1 MGLVH
6 HGLDLFNYDQS
17 VCSSQVL
24 ITANGTPSNI
34 EYDEYVVYKRPE
46 ESGPATLREH
56 VVEEDEHIAHH
67 FTRDDAPGNI
77 LFDKA
82 FRHGFLLD
90 RNGTFRKPDQD
101 EATSAG
107 MEGRIRR
114 VHVFSKPSLGE
125 SCSLTP
131 CSICFKRKTIYDGGR
146 DILSMTVDDLAAMDL
161 HPATLQYS
169 TRTTTESRF
178 WSKDGSRLS
187 IILAFSEMPKTPCDF
202 LSMTY
207 NVKERT
213 ATILVRQS
221 WEPRRHSLDDL
232 DEYDHRLESCRTH
245 WAHPLITPVVLL
257 QVQFMRCEEA
267 VIENNSNVANL
278 EYDVSNIAGF
288 EQQDLPGG
296 RRLSRTFSN
305 GKDGARIAWGPM
317 TMTKLMKRA
326 HEVLKDTI
334 KLLDTIRWMERAVK
348 VLILAGDELTE
359 RMGSSVQP
367 FGQDLSMLSPI
378 FIDTER
384 GPAPVS
390 PVLPPKN
397 LPKLRLPDED
407 SDGDSLGLHWHEI
420 RQYLDGLLRLCMG
433 LETDRRMSE
442 ARCRAQIDMIYS
454 KMAQEDNIL
463 NARMAVASTRDSSS
477 MKALAVIT
485 AIFLPGEFLGTLFGM
500 SMFDWLGPDEEDNG
514 DEKAPMAQSMKVNR
528 FGENF
533 WYYWAT
539 AIPLTLV
546 ILFAWRAWWV
556 TQDRYFRRHLSQE
569 LSEERYWTADGK
581 PRQLERSF
589 LWDFFYLSARRDERP
604 RHTEELAE
612 LETIDSGKNGYEGQ
626 ASARQRQIL
635 ATRKWSLSQ
644 RAGAVSV

>member
-6 HGLDLFNYDQS
+6 HGLDLFNYDQKT
-17 VCSSQVL
+17 CSNQVL
-24 ITANGTPSNI
+24 ITAKDTPSNI
-34 EYDEYVVYKRPE
+34 EYDEYVVYKRSE
-46 ESGPATLREH
+46 EPGAPSTKRDPW
-56 VVEEDEHIAHH
+56 VDDDDHITHH
-67 FTRDDAPGNI
+67 FTRDDASGTA
-77 LFDKA
+77 LFDLA
-82 FRHGFLLD
+82 FRRGHMLD
-90 RNGTFRKPDQD
+90 REGSFRKPDDD
-101 EATSAG
+101 EAPSAG

-114 VHVFSKPSLGE
+114 V
-125 SCSLTP
+125 
-131 CSICFKRKTIYDGGR
+131 ICFKRKTIYDGGR
-146 DILSMTVDDLAAMDL
+146 DILSMTVGDLAAMNL

-178 WSKDGSRLS
+178 WSKDKSQLS

-207 NVKERT
+207 DVRERS

-221 WEPRRHSLDDL
+221 WEPRRHNLDDL
-232 DEYDHRLESCRTH
+232 DEYDHRLESCRNH
-245 WAHPLITPVVLL
+245 WAHPLIMPVVLL

-267 VIENNSNVANL
+267 VIENNSNVAHL

-288 EQQDLPGG
+288 DATETG

-305 GKDGARIAWGPM
+305 GKDGERIAWGPS

-334 KLLDTIRWMERAVK
+334 KLLDTIRWMERAIK
-348 VLILAGDELTE
+348 VLILAGDELNE
-359 RMGSSVQP
+359 RMGSYSN
-367 FGQDLSMLSPI
+367 FGNDLSMLSPTV
-378 FIDTER
+378 IDPLG
-384 GPAPVS
+384 GPPAVS
-390 PVLPPKN
+390 PVLPPRD
-397 LPKLRLPDED
+397 LPRLRFPDEVT
-407 SDGDSLGLHWHEI
+407 DGDSLGPHWHEI

-463 NARMAVASTRDSSS
+463 NARMAVASSRDSSS

-500 SMFDWLGPDEEDNG
+500 SMFDWLGPDEEDNDSSG
-514 DEKAPMAQSMKVNR
+514 PMTDQVKVNR

-539 AIPLTLV
+539 VIPLTLL
-546 ILFAWRAWWV
+546 ILFVWRAWWV

-569 LSEERYWTADGK
+569 LSEERFWTADGK
-581 PRQLERSF
+581 PRKLERSF
-589 LWDFFYLSARRDERP
+589 IWDFFYLSARRDEKPRP
-604 RHTEELAE
+604 EDDLAE
-612 LETIDSGKNGYEGQ
+612 LETIHSGAKEGYNGGLTG
-626 ASARQRQIL
+626 ATNMRQRQIL
-635 ATRKWSLSQ
+635 ETRKWSLHQ
-644 RAGAVSV
+644 RGTNVTV

>member
-1 MGLVH
+1 MGFVH
-6 HGLDLFNYDQS
+6 HGLDLFNYDQK
-17 VCSSQVL
+17 VCSEQVL
-24 ITANGTPSNI
+24 ITGNDTPSNI
-34 EYDEYVVYKRPE
+34 EYDEYVVYKRDDSEPAPE
-46 ESGPATLREH
+46 PAPASLNH
-56 VVEEDEHIAHH
+56 PWGHDDEHITHH
-67 FTRDDAPGNI
+67 FTRDDTPGTTI
-77 LFDKA
+77 FDLA
-82 FRHGFLLD
+82 FRQGFMLD
-90 RNGTFRKPDQD
+90 REGTFRKPDDD
-101 EATSAG
+101 EAPSAG

-114 VHVFSKPSLGE
+114 V
-125 SCSLTP
+125 
-131 CSICFKRKTIYDGGR
+131 ICFKRKTGIYDGNR
-146 DILSMTVDDLAAMDL
+146 EILSMTVDDLAAMNL

-178 WSKDGSRLS
+178 WSKDRSQLS

-207 NVKERT
+207 DVRDRS

-221 WEPRRHSLDDL
+221 WEPRRHNMDDL

-245 WAHPLITPVVLL
+245 WAHPLIMPVVLL
-257 QVQFMRCEEA
+257 QVQFLRCEEA
-267 VIENNSNVANL
+267 VSENNSNVAHL

-288 EQQDLPGG
+288 DKSESG

-305 GKDGARIAWGPM
+305 GKDGERITWGPS

-334 KLLDTIRWMERAVK
+334 KLLDTIRWMERAIK
-348 VLILAGDELTE
+348 VLILAGDELNE
-359 RMGSSVQP
+359 RMGNSLC
-367 FGQDLSMLSPI
+367 FGQDLSMLSPN
-378 FIDTER
+378 FLDPSG
-384 GPAPVS
+384 GPPPVS
-390 PVLPPKN
+390 PILPPRD
-397 LPKLRLPDED
+397 LPKLRLPEEIT
-407 SDGDSLGLHWHEI
+407 DGDSLGPHWHEI

-463 NARMAVASTRDSSS
+463 NARMAVSSSRDSSS

-500 SMFDWLGPDEEDNG
+500 SMFDWLGPEAEDDTSDDTEG
-514 DEKAPMAQSMKVNR
+514 LTITGVKINR

-539 AIPLTLV
+539 AVPLTIMILV
-546 ILFAWRAWWV
+546 LWRAWWV
-556 TQDRYFRRHLSQE
+556 NQDRYFRRHLSQE

-589 LWDFFYLSARRDERP
+589 LWDFFYLSARRDEKP
-604 RHTEELAE
+604 RTTEELAE
-612 LETIDSGKNGYEGQ
+612 LETVSSTTKDEYNGGLPR
-626 ASARQRQIL
+626 ATSMRQREIL
-635 ATRKWSLSQ
+635 ETRSWRLQ
-644 RAGAVSV
+644 RGTNTTV

>member
-1 MGLVH
+1 MGLIH
-6 HGLDLFNYDQS
+6 HGLDLFNYDQKA
-17 VCSSQVL
+17 CSGQVL
-24 ITANGTPSNI
+24 ITDKDTTSNI

-46 ESGPATLREH
+46 EPGPATLRDPWAD
-56 VVEEDEHIAHH
+56 DEHIVHH
-67 FTRDDAPGNI
+67 FTRNDSSGTVF
-77 LFDKA
+77 FDLA
-82 FRHGFLLD
+82 FRQGHMLD
-90 RNGTFRKPDQD
+90 RDVHED
-101 EATSAG
+101 EAPSAG

-114 VHVFSKPSLGE
+114 V
-125 SCSLTP
+125 
-131 CSICFKRKTIYDGGR
+131 ICFKRKTIYDGGR
-146 DILSMTVDDLAAMDL
+146 EILSMTVDDLAAMNL

-178 WSKDGSRLS
+178 WSNDRSQLS
-187 IILAFSEMPKTPCDF
+187 ELVSITNSVAADNIGIILAFSEMPKTPCDF

-207 NVKERT
+207 NVRERS

-221 WEPRRHSLDDL
+221 WEPRRHNLDDL

-267 VIENNSNVANL
+267 VIENNSNVAHL
-278 EYDVSNIAGF
+278 EWDVSNIAGF
-288 EQQDLPGG
+288 DESESG

-348 VLILAGDELTE
+348 VLILAGDELNE
-359 RMGSSVQP
+359 RMGNSLHL
-367 FGQDLSMLSPI
+367 GHDLSMLSPI
-378 FIDTER
+378 LADPSG
-384 GPAPVS
+384 GPPPVS
-390 PVLPPKN
+390 PVMPPRDLPR
-397 LPKLRLPDED
+397 LQLPDEVT
-407 SDGDSLGLHWHEI
+407 DGDSLGPHWHEI

-442 ARCRAQIDMIYS
+442 ARCRAQIDIIYS

-463 NARMAVASTRDSSS
+463 NARMAVSSSRDSSS

-500 SMFDWLGPDEEDNG
+500 SMFDWLGPEEDDSQDPG
-514 DEKAPMAQSMKVNR
+514 DASEGGKAKR
-528 FGENF
+528 FVEHF
-533 WYYWAT
+533 WPYWAT
-539 AIPLTLV
+539 CIPLTAL
-546 ILFAWRAWWV
+546 ILFIWRAWWV
-556 TQDRYFRRHLSQE
+556 SQDRYFRRHLSQE

-581 PRQLERSF
+581 PRKLERSF
-589 LWDFFYLSARRDERP
+589 LWDFFYLSARRDEKP
-604 RHTEELAE
+604 RATDDLAD
-612 LETIDSGKNGYEGQ
+612 LETVDSGTKEGGYDSGLTRGM
-626 ASARQRQIL
+626 SMRQRQIL
-635 ATRKWSLSQ
+635 EMRQWSHDQ
-644 RAGAVSV
+644 RGANVAV

>member
-6 HGLDLFNYDQS
+6 HGLDLFNYDQKT
-17 VCSSQVL
+17 CSSQVL
-24 ITANGTPSNI
+24 ITAKDTPSNI
-34 EYDEYVVYKRPE
+34 EYDEYVVYKRSE
-46 ESGPATLREH
+46 EPGSSSTQRDPW
-56 VVEEDEHIAHH
+56 VDDDDHITHH
-67 FTRDDAPGNI
+67 FTRDDASGTG
-77 LFDKA
+77 LFDLA
-82 FRHGFLLD
+82 FRRSYMLD
-90 RNGTFRKPDQD
+90 REGNFRKPDDD
-101 EATSAG
+101 EPLSAG

-114 VHVFSKPSLGE
+114 V
-125 SCSLTP
+125 
-131 CSICFKRKTIYDGGR
+131 ICFKRKTIYDGGR
-146 DILSMTVDDLAAMDL
+146 DILSMTVDDLAAMNL

-178 WSKDGSRLS
+178 WSKDKSQLS

-207 NVKERT
+207 NVRERS

-221 WEPRRHSLDDL
+221 WEPRRHNLDDL
-232 DEYDHRLESCRTH
+232 DEYDHRLESCRNH
-245 WAHPLITPVVLL
+245 WAHPLIMPVVLL

-267 VIENNSNVANL
+267 VIENNSNVAHL

-288 EQQDLPGG
+288 DASETG

-305 GKDGARIAWGPM
+305 GKDGERIAWGPS

-334 KLLDTIRWMERAVK
+334 KLLDTIRWMERAIK
-348 VLILAGDELTE
+348 VLILAGDELNE
-359 RMGSSVQP
+359 RMGNYSN
-367 FGQDLSMLSPI
+367 FGQDLNMLSPMVV
-378 FIDTER
+378 DPLG
-384 GPAPVS
+384 GPPPVS
-390 PVLPPKN
+390 PVLPPRD
-397 LPKLRLPDED
+397 LPKLRLPDEVT
-407 SDGDSLGLHWHEI
+407 DGDSLGPHWHEI

-463 NARMAVASTRDSSS
+463 NARMAVASSRDSSS

-485 AIFLPGEFLGTLFGM
+485 AVFLPGEFLGTLFGM
-500 SMFDWLGPDEEDNG
+500 SMFDWLGPDEEDDDSPG
-514 DEKAPMAQSMKVNR
+514 PMSQQMKVNR

-539 AIPLTLV
+539 AIPLTLL
-546 ILFAWRAWWV
+546 ILFVWRAWWV
-556 TQDRYFRRHLSQE
+556 TQDRYFRQHLSQE

-581 PRQLERSF
+581 PRELKHSF
-589 LWDFFYLSARRDERP
+589 LWDFFYLSARRDEKPRP
-604 RHTEELAE
+604 EDELAE
-612 LETIDSGKNGYEGQ
+612 LETINSGAKEVYDGGLTRVT
-626 ASARQRQIL
+626 STRQRQIL
-635 ATRKWSLSQ
+635 ETRKWSLHQ
-644 RAGAVSV
+644 RGTNVTV

>member
-6 HGLDLFNYDQS
+6 HGLDLFNYDQR

-24 ITANGTPSNI
+24 ITAKDTPSNI
-34 EYDEYVVYKRPE
+34 EYDEYVVYKRPKE
-46 ESGPATLREH
+46 PGPATLEDPMADD
-56 VVEEDEHIAHH
+56 DEHIAHH
-67 FTRDDAPGNI
+67 FTRDDSSGTA
-77 LFDKA
+77 LFDLA
-82 FRHGFLLD
+82 FRQGFLLD
-90 RNGTFRKPDQD
+90 RDGSFRKPDQD
-101 EATSAG
+101 ETPSAG

-114 VHVFSKPSLGE
+114 V
-125 SCSLTP
+125 
-131 CSICFKRKTIYDGGR
+131 ICFKRKTIYDGGR
-146 DILSMTVDDLAAMDL
+146 DILSMTVEDLAAMNL

-178 WSKDGSRLS
+178 WSKDRSQLS

-207 NVKERT
+207 NVRDRS

-221 WEPRRHSLDDL
+221 WEPRRHNLDDL
-232 DEYDHRLESCRTH
+232 DEYDHRLECCKTH
-245 WAHPLITPVVLL
+245 WAHPLIMPVVLL

-267 VIENNSNVANL
+267 VIENNSNVASL
-278 EYDVSNIAGF
+278 EHDVSNISGF
-288 EQQDLPGG
+288 DPDSSN

-305 GKDGARIAWGPM
+305 GKDGGRVAWGPM

-359 RMGSSVQP
+359 RLGCSAQ
-367 FGQDLSMLSPI
+367 FGQDLSMLSP
-378 FIDTER
+378 FFSDPDR

-390 PVLPPKN
+390 PVLPPRD
-397 LPKLRLPDED
+397 LPKLRLPEEET
-407 SDGDSLGLHWHEI
+407 DGDSLAQHWHEI

-463 NARMAVASTRDSSS
+463 NARMAVSSSRDSSS

-500 SMFDWLGPDEEDNG
+500 SMFDWLGPDEPDSGDNKG
-514 DEKAPMAQSMKVNR
+514 SGRAPGEAGQVNR
-528 FGENF
+528 FGEAF

-589 LWDFFYLSARRDERP
+589 TWDFFYLSARRDEKP
-604 RHTEELAE
+604 RVTEELAE
-612 LETIDSGKNGYEGQ
+612 LETISSGAKDDYDNGLGRG

-635 ATRKWSLSQ
+635 AARELSLQQ
-644 RAGAVSV
+644 RSTTVAV

>member
-1 MGLVH
+1 
-6 HGLDLFNYDQS
+6 
-17 VCSSQVL
+17 
-24 ITANGTPSNI
+24 
-34 EYDEYVVYKRPE
+34 
-46 ESGPATLREH
+46 
-56 VVEEDEHIAHH
+56 
-67 FTRDDAPGNI
+67 
-77 LFDKA
+77 
-82 FRHGFLLD
+82 
-90 RNGTFRKPDQD
+90 
-101 EATSAG
+101 
-107 MEGRIRR
+107 
-114 VHVFSKPSLGE
+114 
-125 SCSLTP
+125 
-131 CSICFKRKTIYDGGR
+131 
-146 DILSMTVDDLAAMDL
+146 MTVDDLAAMNL

-178 WSKDGSRLS
+178 WSKDRSQLS

-207 NVKERT
+207 DIRERT

-221 WEPRRHSLDDL
+221 WEPRRHNLDDL

-245 WAHPLITPVVLL
+245 WAHPLIMPVVLL

-267 VIENNSNVANL
+267 VIENNANVASL

-288 EQQDLPGG
+288 DLQDPSG

-305 GKDGARIAWGPM
+305 GKDGTRVAWGPM

-348 VLILAGDELTE
+348 VLILAGDELNE
-359 RMGSSVQP
+359 RMGNSPQFE
-367 FGQDLSMLSPI
+367 FGQDLSLLSPI
-378 FIDTER
+378 IAGPEG

-390 PVLPPKN
+390 PVLPPRN
-397 LPKLRLPDED
+397 LPRLQLPDED
-407 SDGDSLGLHWHEI
+407 SDGDSLGPHWHEI

-463 NARMAVASTRDSSS
+463 NARMAVASSRDSSS

-500 SMFDWLGPDEEDNG
+500 SMFDWLGPEEEEDNG
-514 DEKAPMAQSMKVNR
+514 GQGLTEAGKVSR

-539 AIPLTLV
+539 AIPLTLL
-546 ILFAWRAWWV
+546 ILFVWRAWWV

-604 RHTEELAE
+604 RRTTGELAD
-612 LETIDSGKNGYEGQ
+612 LETVDSGMKENYEGG
-626 ASARQRQIL
+626 ASVRQRQIL
-635 ATRKWSLSQ
+635 AARKWSLHQ
-644 RAGAVSV
+644 RAAAVSV

>member
-1 MGLVH
+1 
-6 HGLDLFNYDQS
+6 
-17 VCSSQVL
+17 
-24 ITANGTPSNI
+24 
-34 EYDEYVVYKRPE
+34 
-46 ESGPATLREH
+46 
-56 VVEEDEHIAHH
+56 
-67 FTRDDAPGNI
+67 
-77 LFDKA
+77 
-82 FRHGFLLD
+82 
-90 RNGTFRKPDQD
+90 
-101 EATSAG
+101 

-114 VHVFSKPSLGE
+114 V
-125 SCSLTP
+125 
-131 CSICFKRKTIYDGGR
+131 ICFKRKTIYDGGR
-146 DILSMTVDDLAAMDL
+146 DILSMTVGDLAAMNL

-178 WSKDGSRLS
+178 WSKDKSQLS

-207 NVKERT
+207 DVRERS

-221 WEPRRHSLDDL
+221 WEPRRHNLDDL
-232 DEYDHRLESCRTH
+232 DEYDHRLESCRNH
-245 WAHPLITPVVLL
+245 WAHPLIMPVVLL

-267 VIENNSNVANL
+267 VIENNSNVAHL

-288 EQQDLPGG
+288 DATETG

-305 GKDGARIAWGPM
+305 GKDGERIAWGPS

-334 KLLDTIRWMERAVK
+334 KLLDTIRWMERAIK
-348 VLILAGDELTE
+348 VLILAGDELNE
-359 RMGSSVQP
+359 RMGSYSN
-367 FGQDLSMLSPI
+367 FGNDLSMLSPTV
-378 FIDTER
+378 IDPLG
-384 GPAPVS
+384 GPPAVS
-390 PVLPPKN
+390 PVLPPRD
-397 LPKLRLPDED
+397 LPRLRFPDEVT
-407 SDGDSLGLHWHEI
+407 DGDSLGPHWHEI

-463 NARMAVASTRDSSS
+463 NARMAVASSRDSSS

-500 SMFDWLGPDEEDNG
+500 SMFDWLGPDEEDNDSSG
-514 DEKAPMAQSMKVNR
+514 PMTDQVKVNR

-539 AIPLTLV
+539 VIPLTLL
-546 ILFAWRAWWV
+546 ILFVWRAWWV

-569 LSEERYWTADGK
+569 LSEERFWTADGK
-581 PRQLERSF
+581 PRKLERSF
-589 LWDFFYLSARRDERP
+589 IWDFFYLSARRDEKPRP
-604 RHTEELAE
+604 EDDLAE
-612 LETIDSGKNGYEGQ
+612 LETVHSGAKEGYDGGLTG
-626 ASARQRQIL
+626 ATNMRQRQIL
-635 ATRKWSLSQ
+635 ETRKWSLHQ
-644 RAGAVSV
+644 RGTNVTV

>member
-6 HGLDLFNYDQS
+6 HGLDLFNYDQKA
-17 VCSSQVL
+17 CSSQVL
-24 ITANGTPSNI
+24 ITAKDTQSNI
-34 EYDEYVVYKRPE
+34 EYDEYVVYKRPDE
-46 ESGPATLREH
+46 PGPATLRDPWADD
-56 VVEEDEHIAHH
+56 DEHIAHH
-67 FTRDDAPGNI
+67 FTRDDTSGTA
-77 LFDKA
+77 LFDLA
-82 FRHGFLLD
+82 FRRGYMLD
-90 RNGTFRKPDQD
+90 REGTFRKPD
-101 EATSAG
+101 ENETPSAG

-114 VHVFSKPSLGE
+114 VV
-125 SCSLTP
+125 
-131 CSICFKRKTIYDGGR
+131 CFKRKTIYDGGR
-146 DILSMTVDDLAAMDL
+146 DILTMTVDDLAAMNL

-178 WSKDGSRLS
+178 WSKDKSQLS

-207 NVKERT
+207 NVRERS

-221 WEPRRHSLDDL
+221 WEPRRHNLDDL
-232 DEYDHRLESCRTH
+232 DEYDHRLESCRAH

-267 VIENNSNVANL
+267 VIENNSNVAHL
-278 EYDVSNIAGF
+278 EFDVSNISGF
-288 EQQDLPGG
+288 DAPDSG

-305 GKDGARIAWGPM
+305 GKDGARITWGPM

-348 VLILAGDELTE
+348 VLILAGDELDE
-359 RMGSSVQP
+359 RLGNFSH

-378 FIDTER
+378 LADPSG
-384 GPAPVS
+384 GPPPVS
-390 PVLPPKN
+390 PVLPPRD
-397 LPKLRLPDED
+397 LPKLQLPDEVTE
-407 SDGDSLGLHWHEI
+407 GDSLGPHWHEI

-463 NARMAVASTRDSSS
+463 NARMAVASSRDSSS

-500 SMFDWLGPDEEDNG
+500 SMFDWLGPDEEDGG
-514 DEKAPMAQSMKVNR
+514 DSSGTMDEAVKVNR

-539 AIPLTLV
+539 AVPLTLI
-546 ILFAWRAWWV
+546 ILFVWRAWWV

-589 LWDFFYLSARRDERP
+589 IWDFFYLSARRDEKP
-604 RHTEELAE
+604 RAGDELAE
-612 LETIDSGKNGYEGQ
+612 LETIDSGMKEGYDGGL
-626 ASARQRQIL
+626 ARGTSMRQRQIL
-635 ATRKWSLSQ
+635 ETRKWSLQQ
-644 RAGAVSV
+644 RATNVAV

>member
-6 HGLDLFNYDQS
+6 HGLDLFNYDQK

-24 ITANGTPSNI
+24 ITAEDSPSNI
-34 EYDEYVVYKRPE
+34 EYDEYVVYKRPDE
-46 ESGPATLREH
+46 PGPATLRDP
-56 VVEEDEHIAHH
+56 VAEEDEHIAHH
-67 FTRDDAPGNI
+67 FTRDDSSGTA
-77 LFDKA
+77 LFDLA

-90 RNGTFRKPDQD
+90 REGHFRKPDEG
-101 EATSAG
+101 EAPSAG

-114 VHVFSKPSLGE
+114 V
-125 SCSLTP
+125 
-131 CSICFKRKTIYDGGR
+131 ICFKRKTIYDGGR
-146 DILSMTVDDLAAMDL
+146 DILSMTVDDLAAMNL

-178 WSKDGSRLS
+178 WSKDRSQLS

-207 NVKERT
+207 NVRDRT

-221 WEPRRHSLDDL
+221 WEPRRHNLDDL
-232 DEYDHRLESCRTH
+232 DEYDHRLESCKTH
-245 WAHPLITPVVLL
+245 WAHPLIMPVVLL

-267 VIENNSNVANL
+267 VIENNSNVASL

-288 EQQDLPGG
+288 DLQDSTN

-305 GKDGARIAWGPM
+305 GKDGSRVAWGPM

-334 KLLDTIRWMERAVK
+334 KLLDTIRWMERAIK

-359 RMGSSVQP
+359 RMGSSVQ
-367 FGQDLSMLSPI
+367 FGQDLSMLSPV
-378 FIDTER
+378 FADFER
-384 GPAPVS
+384 GPPPVS
-390 PVLPPKN
+390 PVLPPKD
-397 LPKLRLPDED
+397 LPRLRFPDEE
-407 SDGDSLGLHWHEI
+407 SDGDSLGSHWHEI

-463 NARMAVASTRDSSS
+463 NARMAVASSRDSSS

-500 SMFDWLGPDEEDNG
+500 SMFDWLGPDEEDNDG
-514 DEKAPMAQSMKVNR
+514 QGSGGAGEPGKVNR

-539 AIPLTLV
+539 AIPLTLI
-546 ILFAWRAWWV
+546 ILFVWRAWWV

-589 LWDFFYLSARRDERP
+589 IWDFFYLSARRDERP
-604 RHTEELAE
+604 RATEELAE
-612 LETIDSGKNGYEGQ
+612 LETIDSGMKNGYEGGVGRTM
-626 ASARQRQIL
+626 STRQRQIL
-635 ATRKWSLSQ
+635 ATRKWSLHQ
-644 RAGAVSV
+644 RSGAVSV

>member
-1 MGLVH
+1 MGFVH
-6 HGLDLFNYDQS
+6 HGLDLFNYDQK

-24 ITANGTPSNI
+24 ITGDDTPSNI
-34 EYDEYVVYKRPE
+34 EYDEYVVYKPPE
-46 ESGPATLREH
+46 DSGPAPAPAPAPATLNH
-56 VVEEDEHIAHH
+56 PWVQDDEHITHH
-67 FTRDDAPGNI
+67 FTRDDTPGTTI
-77 LFDKA
+77 FDLA
-82 FRHGFLLD
+82 FRRGYMLD
-90 RNGTFRKPDQD
+90 REGTFRKPGVD
-101 EATSAG
+101 EAPSAG

-114 VHVFSKPSLGE
+114 V
-125 SCSLTP
+125 
-131 CSICFKRKTIYDGGR
+131 ICFKRKTIYDGNR
-146 DILSMTVDDLAAMDL
+146 EILSMTVNDLAAMNL

-178 WSKDGSRLS
+178 WSKDRSQLS

-207 NVKERT
+207 NVRERS

-221 WEPRRHSLDDL
+221 WEPRRHNMDDL

-267 VIENNSNVANL
+267 VSENNSNVAHL

-288 EQQDLPGG
+288 DATDTG

-305 GKDGARIAWGPM
+305 GKDGERIAWGPM

-334 KLLDTIRWMERAVK
+334 KLLDTIRWMERAIK
-348 VLILAGDELTE
+348 VLILAGDELNE
-359 RMGSSVQP
+359 RMGNSLC
-367 FGQDLSMLSPI
+367 FGQDLSMLSPNI
-378 FIDTER
+378 LDPSG
-384 GPAPVS
+384 GPPPVS
-390 PVLPPKN
+390 PVLPPRQ
-397 LPKLRLPDED
+397 LPKLQLPDEIT
-407 SDGDSLGLHWHEI
+407 DGDSLGPHWHEI

-463 NARMAVASTRDSSS
+463 NARMAVASSRDSSS

-485 AIFLPGEFLGTLFGM
+485 AVFLPGEFLGTLFGM
-500 SMFDWLGPDEEDNG
+500 SMFDWLGPDEEDDDG
-514 DEKAPMAQSMKVNR
+514 STPMTNAVKVNR
-528 FGENF
+528 FGQNF

-539 AIPLTLV
+539 AVPLTIM
-546 ILFAWRAWWV
+546 ILIAWRVWWV
-556 TQDRYFRRHLSQE
+556 SQDRYFRRHLSQE

-589 LWDFFYLSARRDERP
+589 LWDFFYLSARRDEKP
-604 RHTEELAE
+604 RAVAAEELAE
-612 LETIDSGKNGYEGQ
+612 LETVNSTMKEGYDGVLPR
-626 ASARQRQIL
+626 ATSVRQRQIL
-635 ATRKWSLSQ
+635 ETRKWSLHQ
-644 RAGAVSV
+644 RGVNTVV

>member
-1 MGLVH
+1 MGFVH
-6 HGLDLFNYDQS
+6 HGLNLFNYDQK

-24 ITANGTPSNI
+24 ITGDGTPSNI

-46 ESGPATLREH
+46 ESGPAPAPTTLNH
-56 VVEEDEHIAHH
+56 PWAQDDEHITHH
-67 FTRDDAPGNI
+67 FTRDDTPGTTI
-77 LFDKA
+77 FDLA
-82 FRHGFLLD
+82 FRHGYMLD
-90 RNGTFRKPDQD
+90 REFKGTFRKPDAD
-101 EATSAG
+101 EAPSAG

-114 VHVFSKPSLGE
+114 V
-125 SCSLTP
+125 
-131 CSICFKRKTIYDGGR
+131 ICFKRKKIYDGNR
-146 DILSMTVDDLAAMDL
+146 EILSMTVDDLAAMDL

-178 WSKDGSRLS
+178 WSKDRSQLS

-202 LSMTY
+202 LYMTY
-207 NVKERT
+207 NVRERS

-221 WEPRRHSLDDL
+221 WEPRRHNMDDL

-245 WAHPLITPVVLL
+245 WAHPLIMPVVLL

-267 VIENNSNVANL
+267 VSENNSNVAHL

-288 EQQDLPGG
+288 DATDTG

-305 GKDGARIAWGPM
+305 GKDGERIAWGPM

-334 KLLDTIRWMERAVK
+334 KLLDTIRWMERAIK
-348 VLILAGDELTE
+348 VLILAGDELNE
-359 RMGSSVQP
+359 RMGNSLC
-367 FGQDLSMLSPI
+367 FGQDLSMLSPNI
-378 FIDTER
+378 LDPSG
-384 GPAPVS
+384 GPPPVS
-390 PVLPPKN
+390 PVLPPRQ
-397 LPKLRLPDED
+397 LPKLQFPDEMT
-407 SDGDSLGLHWHEI
+407 DGDSLGPHWHEI

-463 NARMAVASTRDSSS
+463 NARMAVASSRDSSS

-500 SMFDWLGPDEEDNG
+500 SMFDWLGPDEED
-514 DEKAPMAQSMKVNR
+514 DDDSSSPMTGATKLTR
-528 FGENF
+528 FGQNF

-539 AIPLTLV
+539 AVPLTIMILV
-546 ILFAWRAWWV
+546 VWRVWWV
-556 TQDRYFRRHLSQE
+556 SQDRYFRRHLSQE

-589 LWDFFYLSARRDERP
+589 LWDFFYLSARRDEKP
-604 RHTEELAE
+604 RAVVAEELAE
-612 LETIDSGKNGYEGQ
+612 LETVNSTMKEGYDGGLP
-626 ASARQRQIL
+626 R
-635 ATRKWSLSQ
+635 ATTLTPPRLGMGHVK
-644 RAGAVSV
+644 